1 MNITFRAISTYFP
14 GERIAS
20 AELDKRCGL
29 KEGYIEKNT
38 GVKFRHHAHKTDTV
52 AKTAA
57 QALNKALQTAGLKP
71 SDIDLLLFTGA
82 SFDRPI
88 PHNACLIKAQI
99 TDDSNPFPCFDID
112 STCLSFVNGLDVAH
126 LYIQSGRYNRI
137 ALVSA
142 EIPSDC
148 LNIKDPGT
156 YGLFGDAAVA
166 VIIEKG
172 NGYTPL
178 PGMFLTYPSGAE
190 LAGIKYGGVEDRAL
204 HKDTSDPDFF
214 FKMEGRPMIQL
225 SKKHLNNYIERLEA
239 QSHMPL
245 QKMDYIFPHQSSKY
259 GNMYF
264 MEQYALQ
271 EKQVINTLEEYG
283 NCISASIP
291 LGLER
296 ILNNKN
302 IDLQHK
308 NMLLIGTAAGFSLGG
323 MVLKF

>member
-1 MNITFRAISTYFP
+1 MNIAFRAISNYFP
-14 GERIAS
+14 GEAVPS
-20 AELDKRCGL
+20 EVLDKRCGL
-29 KEGYIEKNT
+29 KSGYIEKNT
-38 GVKFRHHAHKTDTV
+38 GVKFRHHASATETLAQMA
-52 AKTAA
+52 AK
-57 QALNKALQTAGLKP
+57 ALNKAMTSAGLKP

-126 LYIQSGRYNRI
+126 LYIQTGRYNRI

-142 EIPSDC
+142 EMPSGC

-172 NGYTPL
+172 EAYNPL
-178 PGMFLTYPSGAE
+178 PGIFSTYPSGAE
-190 LAGIKYGGVEDRAL
+190 LAGIKYGGAEDRAL
-204 HKDTSDPDFF
+204 EKDISDPNFF

-225 SKKHLNNYIERLEA
+225 SKKHLNNFIERLEA
-239 QSHMPL
+239 QSKIAL

-271 EKQVINTLEEYG
+271 EKQVINTIEEYG

-296 ILNNKN
+296 ILNTKN

-308 NMLLIGTAAGFSLGG
+308 NLLLIGTAAGFSLGG

>member
-1 MNITFRAISTYFP
+1 MKIIVKAISTYFP
-14 GERIAS
+14 GEQISS
-20 AELDKRCGL
+20 AELDVRCGL
-29 KEGYIEKNT
+29 KVGYIEKNT
-38 GVKFRHHAHKTDTV
+38 GVKFRYHANKNETLAHI
-52 AKTAA
+52 AA
-57 QALNKALQTAGLKP
+57 QALHKALEKSGLKP

-99 TDDSNPFPCFDID
+99 TDDRNPFPCFDID

-142 EIPSDC
+142 EIPSGC

-172 NGYTPL
+172 NDYAPL

-204 HKDTSDPDFF
+204 EKDISDPNFF

-225 SKKHLNNYIERLEA
+225 SKKHLHHFIERLETQA
-239 QSHMPL
+239 HIPL

-296 ILNNKN
+296 VLNAPNVELRN
-302 IDLQHK
+302 K